1 MKKSAINLDI
11 INNLEDLTINYQFLF
26 EKTDNF
32 NNGLLKKLQN
42 LRESMEGSY
51 ENMNKDYTS
60 LLLSGDESRTP
71 EKLDEIN
78 KKYQETYYNH
88 LNSLQILEEDPK
100 KTQEMVPT
108 DRKSQKIIREL
119 SEKLEEVTNDYDIL
133 KKVVEENNKKLKKSY
148 PVSEKEINLY
158 KDKSY
163 NQLTLHICIND
174 NVVHCGDTVVKN
186 PSLEVQLAAVRQ
198 SGLAV
203 EYIKNPSLEVQCIA
217 VKQGGSSIKY
227 IENSSL
233 EVQLTVVRQNGN
245 IINYIKKTI

>member
-148 PVSEKEINLY
+148 PGSEKEINLY

-174 NVVHCGDTVVKN
+174 NVVQCEDTVVKN
-186 PSLEVQLAAVRQ
+186 PSLEVQL
-198 SGLAV
+198 
-203 EYIKNPSLEVQCIA
+203 
-217 VKQGGSSIKY
+217 
-227 IENSSL
+227 
-233 EVQLTVVRQNGN
+233 TVVRQNRN
-245 IINYIKKTI
+245 IIKYIKKTI